1 MRAFHIILLITL
13 ISCKSET
20 NSIDSKNSK
29 TSWQTDNLIGK
40 VKQLTLYM
48 SETGTLEEKTVNFKK
63 KYSFEGDLVYQAKYD
78 IFGKLESVF
87 SQEIINDSI
96 VFNAFETIG
105 GFKSTTTAFLDSLKR
120 TLKSVSSSGDSTELT
135 AIFTYDTIGRISSV
149 QAIQNN
155 DTSFNTYD
163 YIYSENDKIES
174 IIHTTENEFSF
185 QQFINTCK
193 YDNEENLIEETEK
206 VVVKYFDEQGKLD
219 SLLSAAVQPNIK
231 RTIYTYKKG
240 KLESSIDFSDDEI
253 VNQKSFD
260 LYGNILSELFY
271 LNGSIVREF
280 KNKYTFDE
288 NKNWIKKTV
297 YVKEQSNDFVLSHI
311 EFRELEYFKE

>member
-1 MRAFHIILLITL
+1 MRIFHIILLITL
-13 ISCKSET
+13 ISCKTET
-20 NSIDSKNSK
+20 NSIESKNSK

-40 VKQLTLYM
+40 VKEMTLYM
-48 SETGTLEEKTVNFKK
+48 SETETLEEKTVNFKK

-96 VFNAFETIG
+96 VFNVFETIG

-185 QQFINTCK
+185 QQFINICK

-280 KNKYTFDE
+280 KYKYKFDG
-288 NKNWIKKTV
+288 NRNWTKKTV
-297 YVKEQSNDFVLSHI
+297 YVKEQTSDFTLSHI
-311 EFRELEYFKE
+311 ELRELEYFNK